1 MAPTAS
7 ALLPSLHP
15 ASCASLFS
23 FCEINTSLPSG
34 KKRNKSS
41 SLMHKKK
48 VWKKFQFDGPQVCL
62 FGLASINQCLA
73 YVRFSQRRGSGL
85 IAPLQSVYEEG

>member
-1 MAPTAS
+1 
-7 ALLPSLHP
+7 
-15 ASCASLFS
+15 
-23 FCEINTSLPSG
+23 
-34 KKRNKSS
+34 
-41 SLMHKKK
+41 MHKKK